1 MNKALALEV
10 ARELKLSPEKV
21 HAICNSFHD
30 GMKYFLTHPQE
41 SKGGIHIEGF
51 LSMAINKYKI
61 LHSLELDSTY
71 NVELKH
77 ELLDN
82 LKQYKRNETKS
93 KKGQTSEQD
102 DNVGSHEG

>member
-1 MNKALALEV
+1 MNRALALEV

-21 HAICNSFHD
+21 NAICSSFHD
-30 GMKYFLTHPQE
+30 GLKYFLTHPQDV
-41 SKGGIHIEGF
+41 KGGIHIEGF

-82 LKQYKRNETKS
+82 IQKHSRNETKS
-93 KKGQTSEQD
+93 KKGQTSK
-102 DNVGSHEG
+102 